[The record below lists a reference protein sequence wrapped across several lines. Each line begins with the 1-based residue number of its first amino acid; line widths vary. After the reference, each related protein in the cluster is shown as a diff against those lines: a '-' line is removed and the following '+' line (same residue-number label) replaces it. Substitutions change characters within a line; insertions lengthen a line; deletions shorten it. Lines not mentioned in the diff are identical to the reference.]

1 MTLSCLKCS
10 TMDPW
15 LKLKFPKHHKIRIW
29 TFSILFSA
37 SNCHRSPRH
46 GFIISNLVY
55 FEISLIVTKWLILF
69 LKCSTMDTRLKLKF
83 PKRHEIRIWTF
94 LIAFSASKCRLSPRL
109 GIVTSKFSIFRDI
122 LDCNKLTLCCL
133 KCSSVDPRLKLKFL
147 LHPKIRI

>member
-29 TFSILFSA
+29 TFLIAFSA
-37 SNCHRSPRH
+37 SKCHLSPRL
-46 GFIISNLVY
+46 GIVISKLVY

-69 LKCSTMDTRLKLKF
+69 LKCSTMDPRLKLKF
-83 PKRHEIRIWTF
+83 PKHHEIRIWTC

-109 GIVTSKFSIFRDI
+109 GIVTSKLVYLGISLIVTNWLF
-122 LDCNKLTLCCL
+122 
-133 KCSSVDPRLKLKFL
+133 VV
-147 LHPKIRI
+147 